1 MPDTRMEMPRVAH
14 VRQLLRERK
23 YRTLATDLA
32 GWHPADIA
40 EALEDLELAE
50 RLVVLRLLPD
60 EIAGEVLAEM
70 EESSVRE
77 VLDGLSPERLADIL
91 EDIQDD
97 DAAALLE
104 DVPDALREEIIALM
118 EAEEAEDV
126 RQRLS
131 YPENSAGRLMTSDVV
146 RLRRRWTVAETLD
159 YLRHATQTLGSVY
172 YLYVVDEDDHLV
184 GVVPLRA
191 LVTAAPEQTIRDI
204 MTPNVVHVN
213 VFDDQEIVAEVAAKY
228 NLVALPVVDN
238 EERLVG
244 VVTIDDLV
252 DVLAEEATEDI
263 QRLGGSE
270 PLGTA
275 YFATPIR
282 TIIRKRIGWLMLLFV
297 GGTLTGSVIR
307 LFEDVTTQF
316 TALTIFI
323 PLLIGTGGNAG
334 SQTVATVIR
343 ALALGEIEFHEL
355 FRVVLREATAA
366 STIGLIL
373 GSIAFLRA
381 LLWHTGYEI
390 AGVVALSL
398 PFITIWAS
406 IIGAIIPLVADH
418 VGIDPTVVSGPFI
431 STSVDATG
439 LAIYFTIA
447 RLLLF

>member
-1 MPDTRMEMPRVAH
+1 MPEMRMETSRVTH

-23 YRTLATDLA
+23 YRTLSVDLLR
-32 GWHPADIA
+32 WHPADIA
-40 EALEDLELAE
+40 EVLEDLEPSE
-50 RLVVLRLLPD
+50 RLLALRLLPD
-60 EIAGEVLAEM
+60 KVAGEVLAEM
-70 EESSVRE
+70 EESSARE
-77 VLDGLSPERLADIL
+77 ILDDISPERLADIL

-104 DVPDALREEIIALM
+104 DVPDALREEVIALM

-126 RQRLS
+126 RERLS
-131 YPENSAGRLMTSDVV
+131 YPENSAGRLMTADVV

-159 YLRHATQTLGSVY
+159 YLRHAAQTLGSVY
-172 YLYVVDEDDHLV
+172 YLYVVDDDDHLV

-191 LVTAAPEQTIRDI
+191 LVTAAPEKTIREI
-204 MTPNVVHVN
+204 MTPNVVRVN
-213 VFDDQEIVAEVAAKY
+213 VFDDQEIVADLAAKY
-228 NLVALPVVDN
+228 NFVALPVVDS

-244 VVTIDDLV
+244 VITIDDLV
-252 DVLAEEATEDI
+252 DVLEEEATEDI

-282 TIIRKRIGWLMLLFV
+282 TMIRKRIGWLMLLFV

-307 LFEDVTTQF
+307 LFEDITTQF

-343 ALALGEIEFHEL
+343 ALALGEVEFHEI
-355 FRVVLREATAA
+355 FHVVLREATTA

-373 GSIAFLRA
+373 GGIAFVRA

-390 AGVVALSL
+390 AWVVALSL
-398 PFITIWAS
+398 PFITVWAA
-406 IIGAIIPLVADH
+406 IIGAMIPLVADRL
-418 VGIDPTVVSGPFI
+418 GIDPTVISGPFI

-447 RLLLF
+447 RLILM